1 MPLKTV
7 FAILSAQEGVL
18 NSSSNNSK
26 FKNIDE
32 LKARMAAKSGGTGG
46 FGGGVSSGGGFGG
59 GFGSKLPKR
68 QQQQVIIEEIDDA
81 PKQQRLFDYNLNQV
95 DKSLLPP
102 KDRAKPIM
110 VGVVILVS
118 LAFGAFIGSCWQ
130 YVFAQRAEVNLR
142 IDVAQKI
149 EPTIKQKVD
158 NFQTFAQLFKQRSES
173 LGAGV
178 LEYNE
183 HFYND
188 VIKKYNEADYD
199 FVLDVS
205 KDLPANVISMA
216 SNSAQNPLSD
226 IRGYGAGTSLL
237 AALLQSHIDNTE
249 KDAAE
254 IKQILGTSSATD
266 RNIVYAIKVNAA
278 DVLKIPE
285 ADSDR
290 TLKALQSTEIY
301 QVKSALTDDA
311 DAAKAFEAMHASGR
325 LSDDEYKARIYAPA
339 KAKTKARRPPVC
351 DILSDTTLTLPNR
364 LIYVIADNDGK
375 EQTVFADEIVLLER
389 TKLFSG
395 SANALE
401 RYRNRMI
408 QILAIMGEI
417 EKSTDGLASR
427 IHIIASEAKL

>member
-32 LKARMAAKSGGTGG
+32 LKARMAAKSGGAGG

-205 KDLPANVISMA
+205 KLPANVISMA

-266 RNIVYAIKVNAA
+266 RNIVY
-278 DVLKIPE
+278 
-285 ADSDR
+285 
-290 TLKALQSTEIY
+290 
-301 QVKSALTDDA
+301 
-311 DAAKAFEAMHASGR
+311 
-325 LSDDEYKARIYAPA
+325 LS
-339 KAKTKARRPPVC
+339 
-351 DILSDTTLTLPNR
+351 L
-364 LIYVIADNDGK
+364 
-375 EQTVFADEIVLLER
+375 
-389 TKLFSG
+389 
-395 SANALE
+395 
-401 RYRNRMI
+401 
-408 QILAIMGEI
+408 
-417 EKSTDGLASR
+417 
-427 IHIIASEAKL
+427 IHI

>member
-32 LKARMAAKSGGTGG
+32 LKARMAAKSGGAGG

-205 KDLPANVISMA
+205 KLPANVISMA

-266 RNIVYAIKVNAA
+266 RNIVYAIKVNAT
-278 DVLKIPE
+278 DVLKITE

-339 KAKTKARRPPVC
+339 KAKTKAGAEPVVE
-351 DILSDTTLTLPNR
+351 ITTDTTLTLPNR

>member
-32 LKARMAAKSGGTGG
+32 LKARMAAKSGGAGG

-205 KDLPANVISMA
+205 KLPANVISMA

-278 DVLKIPE
+278 DVLKITE

-290 TLKALQSTEIY
+290 TLKALQSNEIY

-339 KAKTKARRPPVC
+339 KAKTKAGAESVVE
-351 DILSDTTLTLPNR
+351 ITTDTTLTLPNR

>member
-32 LKARMAAKSGGTGG
+32 LKARMAAKSGGA
-46 FGGGVSSGGGFGG
+46 GGFGG

-205 KDLPANVISMA
+205 KLPANVISMA

-278 DVLKIPE
+278 DVLKITE

-290 TLKALQSTEIY
+290 TLKALQSNEIY

-339 KAKTKARRPPVC
+339 KAKTKAGAEPVVE
-351 DILSDTTLTLPNR
+351 ITTDTTLTLPNR

>member
-1 MPLKTV
+1 M
-7 FAILSAQEGVL
+7 

-32 LKARMAAKSGGTGG
+32 LKARIAAKSSGSGG

-59 GFGSKLPKR
+59 GFGAKIPKR
-68 QQQQVIIEEIDDA
+68 QQQQVIIEEIEDD
-81 PKQQRLFDYNLNQV
+81 PKQRRLFDYNLNQV

-102 KDRAKPIM
+102 KDYAKPVM
-110 VGVVILVS
+110 VGVVLVVS
-118 LAFGAFIGSCWQ
+118 LFFGAFIGSCWQ

-142 IDVAQKI
+142 IDVAKNI

-158 NFQTFAQLFKQRSES
+158 NFQTFSQLFRQRSES

-183 HFYND
+183 NFYND
-188 VIKKYNEADYD
+188 VIKKYNSPDFD

-205 KDLPANVISMA
+205 QLPPNVISMA
-216 SNSAQNPLSD
+216 SNATQNPLSD

-237 AALLQSHIDNTE
+237 AALLQSHIDNTD
-249 KDAAE
+249 KDAEE
-254 IKQILGTSSATD
+254 IRQILGTSSATD

-278 DVLKIPE
+278 DVLTLTE
-285 ADSDR
+285 AGSDR
-290 TLKALQSTEIY
+290 MLKALQSTEIY

-311 DAAKAFEAMHASGR
+311 EAAKAFEAMHASGR
-325 LSDDEYKARIYAPA
+325 LSDDEYKARIYNAA
-339 KAKTKARRPPVC
+339 KARTRNDSPVVE
-351 DILSDTTLTLPNR
+351 ITTDPSLTLPNR

-375 EQTVFADEIVLLER
+375 EQTVFADEIILLER
-389 TKLFSG
+389 TKLFAG

-427 IHIIASEAKL
+427 IHIIASEDKI

>member
-32 LKARMAAKSGGTGG
+32 LKARMAAKSGGA
-46 FGGGVSSGGGFGG
+46 GGFGG

-205 KDLPANVISMA
+205 KLPANVISMA

-278 DVLKIPE
+278 DVLKITE

-339 KAKTKARRPPVC
+339 KAKTKAGAEPVVE
-351 DILSDTTLTLPNR
+351 ITTDTTLTLPNR

>member
-32 LKARMAAKSGGTGG
+32 LKARMAAKSGGAGG

-188 VIKKYNEADYD
+188 VIKKYNDPDYN

-278 DVLKIPE
+278 DVLKITE

-339 KAKTKARRPPVC
+339 KAKTKAGAEPVVE
-351 DILSDTTLTLPNR
+351 ITDTTLTLPNR

>member
-46 FGGGVSSGGGFGG
+46 FGGG
-59 GFGSKLPKR
+59 FGSKLPKR
-68 QQQQVIIEEIDDA
+68 QQQQVIIEEIDDD

-205 KDLPANVISMA
+205 QLPANVISMA

-278 DVLKIPE
+278 DVLKITE

-325 LSDDEYKARIYAPA
+325 LSDDEYKARIYDPA
-339 KAKTKARRPPVC
+339 KAKTKAGAKPVVE
-351 DILSDTTLTLPNR
+351 ITTDTTLTLPNR

-389 TKLFSG
+389 TKLFGG

>member
-32 LKARMAAKSGGTGG
+32 LKARMAAKSGGA
-46 FGGGVSSGGGFGG
+46 GGFGG

-205 KDLPANVISMA
+205 KLPANVISMA

-278 DVLKIPE
+278 DVLKITE

-290 TLKALQSTEIY
+290 TLKALQSNEIY

-339 KAKTKARRPPVC
+339 KAKTKAGAEPVAE
-351 DILSDTTLTLPNR
+351 ITTDTTLTLPNR

>member
-32 LKARMAAKSGGTGG
+32 LKARMAAKSGGAGG

-205 KDLPANVISMA
+205 KLPANVISMA

-278 DVLKIPE
+278 DVLKITE

-339 KAKTKARRPPVC
+339 KAKTKAGAESVVE
-351 DILSDTTLTLPNR
+351 ITTDTTLTLPNR

>member
-1 MPLKTV
+1 
-7 FAILSAQEGVL
+7 
-18 NSSSNNSK
+18 
-26 FKNIDE
+26 
-32 LKARMAAKSGGTGG
+32 
-46 FGGGVSSGGGFGG
+46 
-59 GFGSKLPKR
+59 
-68 QQQQVIIEEIDDA
+68 
-81 PKQQRLFDYNLNQV
+81 
-95 DKSLLPP
+95 
-102 KDRAKPIM
+102 
-110 VGVVILVS
+110 
-118 LAFGAFIGSCWQ
+118 
-130 YVFAQRAEVNLR
+130 
-142 IDVAQKI
+142 
-149 EPTIKQKVD
+149 
-158 NFQTFAQLFKQRSES
+158 
-173 LGAGV
+173 
-178 LEYNE
+178 
-183 HFYND
+183 
-188 VIKKYNEADYD
+188 
-199 FVLDVS
+199 
-205 KDLPANVISMA
+205 MA

-278 DVLKIPE
+278 DVLKITE

-290 TLKALQSTEIY
+290 TLKALQSNEIY

-339 KAKTKARRPPVC
+339 KAKTKAGAEPVVE
-351 DILSDTTLTLPNR
+351 ITTDTTLTLPNR

>member
-32 LKARMAAKSGGTGG
+32 LKARMAAKSGGAGG

-205 KDLPANVISMA
+205 KLPANVISMA

-278 DVLKIPE
+278 DVLKITE

-339 KAKTKARRPPVC
+339 KAKTKAGAEPVVE
-351 DILSDTTLTLPNR
+351 IITDTTLTLPNR

-389 TKLFSG
+389 TKLFGG

-427 IHIIASEAKL
+427 IHIIASEPKL

>member
-32 LKARMAAKSGGTGG
+32 LKARMAAKSGGAGG

-130 YVFAQRAEVNLR
+130 YLFAQRAEVNLR

-205 KDLPANVISMA
+205 KLPANVISMA

-226 IRGYGAGTSLL
+226 IRGYGAGT
-237 AALLQSHIDNTE
+237 
-249 KDAAE
+249 
-254 IKQILGTSSATD
+254 
-266 RNIVYAIKVNAA
+266 
-278 DVLKIPE
+278 
-285 ADSDR
+285 
-290 TLKALQSTEIY
+290 
-301 QVKSALTDDA
+301 
-311 DAAKAFEAMHASGR
+311 
-325 LSDDEYKARIYAPA
+325 
-339 KAKTKARRPPVC
+339 
-351 DILSDTTLTLPNR
+351 
-364 LIYVIADNDGK
+364 
-375 EQTVFADEIVLLER
+375 
-389 TKLFSG
+389 
-395 SANALE
+395 
-401 RYRNRMI
+401 
-408 QILAIMGEI
+408 
-417 EKSTDGLASR
+417 
-427 IHIIASEAKL
+427 